1 MNLPPPPSR
10 CARWKPDVRP
20 RPERRDAG
28 RNPIKRGIVVLL
40 LLLLTATME
49 PAPVA
54 AAEDAAPSDRQ
65 TEEGSSGLIAD
76 TETRHVL
83 TSGGRELE
91 YVARAGTLTI
101 PEAGEEGA
109 RGRMFYVAYT
119 TEAAAAER
127 PITFVFNG
135 GPGAAAAYL
144 HLGAMG
150 PRRIEFGEGG
160 RIAPDPGPLVEN
172 DETWLTFTDL
182 VFIDPIGTGYS
193 RSIGPEDE
201 KREQTSKGD
210 ASAFWETEK
219 DLDTLGAFI
228 RLYLSRNERWLS
240 PTVLAGESY
249 GGFRVAALAD
259 RLHSDF
265 GISVEGIVMIS
276 PALELGLL
284 SSDRFRLLPWI
295 TRVPSFAAAAHHH
308 GRAGPKH
315 GGEAD
320 RQPFL
325 EEVERFTIRDLLP
338 GLAEGRSLAESERSA
353 LLGRLAGFVGLPPEL
368 VVRHEGKLSLE
379 TFAGRLLRDES
390 RIVSLYDASISYPAP
405 HGDRYRDPRL
415 SRISAA
421 IVAGFNHYVRADLG
435 IETDLPYE
443 ILNRRVNQGW
453 QWRDGSSR
461 SGPPGATDNLENAFK
476 QNDHL
481 RALLVHGLYDLVT
494 PYYASTYLL
503 NQLDLPPALRERIA
517 VRRYEGGHMFYSRD
531 GSRRAF
537 RDDGMRLYGELKR
550 GDR

>member
-1 MNLPPPPSR
+1 M
-10 CARWKPDVRP
+10 
-20 RPERRDAG
+20 
-28 RNPIKRGIVVLL
+28 KRIILALL
-40 LLLLTATME
+40 LLLVAQVTQ
-49 PAPVA
+49 PAPA
-54 AAEDAAPSDRQ
+54 SAAEDAAAHGGQ
-65 TEEGSSGLIAD
+65 TEGRSSRLIAD

-83 TSGGRELE
+83 TLKGRKLE
-91 YVARAGTLTI
+91 YVAKAGTLTI
-101 PEAGEEGA
+101 PETGEGA

-119 TEAAAAER
+119 TAGAGAEAAER

-160 RIAPDPGPLVEN
+160 RIASDTGPLVDN

-193 RSIGPEDE
+193 RSIGAGDE
-201 KREQTSKGD
+201 KGEQTSDGD
-210 ASAFWETEK
+210 ASSFWETEK

-228 RLYLSRNERWLS
+228 RLYLSRNDRWLS

-259 RLHSDF
+259 RLHSGF
-265 GISVEGIVMIS
+265 GISVEGVVMIS

-284 SSDRFRLLPWI
+284 SNDRFRLLPWI

-308 GRAGPKH
+308 GRAGRKD
-315 GGEAD
+315 GSGAE
-320 RQPFL
+320 RQSFL
-325 EEVERFTIRDLLP
+325 EEAERFTIRDLLP
-338 GLAEGRSLAESERSA
+338 GLAQGRSLAEEERSD
-353 LLGRLAGFVGLPPEL
+353 LLGRLAGFVGLPPDL
-368 VVRHEGKLSLE
+368 VAQHEGKLPLDA
-379 TFAGRLLRDES
+379 FAGRLLRDEG

-405 HGDRYRDPRL
+405 QGDRYRDPRL

-421 IVAGFNHYVRADLG
+421 IVAGFNHYVRTDLG

-453 QWRDGSSR
+453 QWRDSSSR

-476 QNDHL
+476 QIDAL

-503 NQLDLPPALRERIA
+503 NQLDLSPALRERIA
-517 VRRYEGGHMFYSRD
+517 VRLYEGGHMFYSRD

-537 RDDGMRLYGELKR
+537 RDDARKLYEELDR

>member
-1 MNLPPPPSR
+1 M
-10 CARWKPDVRP
+10 K
-20 RPERRDAG
+20 RRIFA
-28 RNPIKRGIVVLL
+28 LL
-40 LLLLTATME
+40 LLLLAPTVQ
-49 PAPVA
+49 PAPVS
-54 AAEDAAPSDRQ
+54 AAEDAAAHDRQ
-65 TEEGSSGLIAD
+65 TEERSSGLIAD
-76 TETRHVL
+76 AETRHVL

-91 YVARAGTLTI
+91 YVARTGTLTI

-119 TEAAAAER
+119 TEEEAAER

-160 RIAPDPGPLVEN
+160 RIASDPKPLVDN

-193 RSIGPEDE
+193 RSIGPGDE
-201 KREQTSKGD
+201 KGEQAPNGD
-210 ASAFWETEK
+210 ASSFWETEK

-228 RLYLSRNERWLS
+228 RLYLSRNDRWLS

-295 TRVPSFAAAAHHH
+295 TRVPTFAAAARHH
-308 GRAGPKH
+308 GRAGRKD
-315 GGEAD
+315 GSGTD
-320 RQPFL
+320 SQPFL

-338 GLAEGRSLAESERSA
+338 GLAEGRSLAEAERSA
-353 LLGRLAGFVGLPPEL
+353 LLGRLAGFVGLPPD
-368 VVRHEGKLSLE
+368 VVERQEGKLPLQ
-379 TFAGRLLRDES
+379 TFAGRLLRDEG

-405 HGDRYRDPRL
+405 HGGRYRDPRL

-421 IVAGFNHYVRADLG
+421 IVAGFNHYVRTDLG

-476 QNDHL
+476 QIDGL

-494 PYYASTYLL
+494 PYYASAYLL
-503 NQLDLPPALRERIA
+503 NQLDLSPALRERIA
-517 VRRYEGGHMFYSRD
+517 VRLYEGGHMFYSRD

-537 RDDGMRLYGELKR
+537 RDDAMRLYSELER